1 MGCGEGP
8 IRRPLP
14 RHPQRVRAQLQA
26 RRDRSAGALPARP
39 RAPLRPDGRQHLPG
53 SDDPATALLP
63 APASRLRRLSIA
75 HQGAVPLRRGDTS
88 RRRRDGRVRVQC
100 GERNHKGREAV
111 TRPRTR
117 GSPDCPR
124 PKRARSARGVRPY
137 RAHTAPSPGSQPG
150 DYRHQRHPYGSTI
163 PMNARLLALCILL
176 PVPLAAQSNA
186 ARMANDAYTR
196 SHDYD
201 LIHQRIAV
209 RNFDWD
215 STSLDGRVTT
225 TLVALRPGLDSVIL
239 DAGKRLE
246 VRRVA
251 DAKGTAL
258 RTAARGD
265 TLVVYPARPDNGRG
279 LTFIQPEGREHR
291 PQQIWSQGED
301 HDNHFWFPT
310 YDFPNDKMT
319 WELAATVPRQYTVVS
334 NGRLVGDRRNPDG
347 THTVTWRQDPRSATY
362 LVSLVVAP
370 LVRLA
375 DTWRGIPV
383 EYYVYAADSS
393 RARRLFGVTPDM
405 IEVFSRLTGV
415 RYPWAKYAQT
425 TVADFFG
432 GMENVSATTLIDWL
446 PDERAYLDRPWYQWI
461 LIPHELAHQW
471 FGDYV
476 TLENWANMWLNEGFA
491 EFLPG
496 QYWRV
501 KLGPQVEDDYYLDEY
516 HQYLEIDRRRRM
528 PLAALGSN
536 NVYPKGALVLRMLE
550 RYLGPDRFWA
560 SLQAYLTQHA
570 LGNATSDDLRQSVLD
585 ATGENL
591 DWFWSQWV
599 YDAGHP
605 RFAVTAAYDTA
616 ARKLSLTVKQTQTD
630 SGVADS
636 TGLAFE
642 TPNVFRMPVTIRVGT
657 VSSDVV
663 RRVELA
669 AREQTIEVPGL
680 AGAPTMVVF
689 DDGNT
694 ILKELTFDQ
703 PTPWLATQ
711 LKRDPDLWNR
721 QWAIDQLGQRPADA
735 AAVAALA
742 EAATGADY
750 FRTRAGAV
758 EALGAVPAANTAAPL
773 AAALRDTSAQV
784 RRAGVAALGQLGG
797 ARAADLARA
806 TYQTDPSYEVRAAA
820 LTALVRADS
829 TARDSAVAWGLATPS
844 YQDVIQEAAYRIIAQ
859 TRDTAAIPRIETLLA
874 TDHFAAH
881 VLAAKWSVASSVSM
895 R

>member
-1 MGCGEGP
+1 M
-8 IRRPLP
+8 RP
-14 RHPQRVRAQLQA
+14 
-26 RRDRSAGALPARP
+26 
-39 RAPLRPDGRQHLPG
+39 PLTC
-53 SDDPATALLP
+53 AA
-63 APASRLRRLSIA
+63 
-75 HQGAVPLRRGDTS
+75 
-88 RRRRDGRVRVQC
+88 
-100 GERNHKGREAV
+100 
-111 TRPRTR
+111 
-117 GSPDCPR
+117 
-124 PKRARSARGVRPY
+124 
-137 RAHTAPSPGSQPG
+137 
-150 DYRHQRHPYGSTI
+150 
-163 PMNARLLALCILL
+163 LLALAA
-176 PVPLAAQSNA
+176 PVAAQSNVE
-186 ARMANDAYTR
+186 RVTNDAYAR

-201 LIHQRIAV
+201 LAHQRIEV

-239 DAGKRLE
+239 DAGKRL
-246 VRRVA
+246 VVSRVV
-251 DAKGTAL
+251 DARGATL
-258 RTAARGD
+258 RSSAHGD
-265 TLVVYPARPDNGRG
+265 TLVVYPARPVAFRDTLRFSIDYHARIDNGRG
-279 LTFIQPEGREHR
+279 LTFIEPEGREHR

-334 NGRLVGDRRNPDG
+334 NGRLVADRKNPDG

-405 IEVFSRLTGV
+405 IDVYSRLTGV

-501 KLGPQVEDDYYLDEY
+501 KLGPHAEDDYYLDEY
-516 HQYLEIDRRRRM
+516 RQYLQIDRRKSM
-528 PLAALGSN
+528 ALAALGSN
-536 NVYPKGALVLRMLE
+536 NVYPKGALVLRMLL
-550 RYLGPDRFWA
+550 RYLGPERFWA
-560 SLQAYLTQHA
+560 SLQAYLTRHA
-570 LGNATSDDLRQSVLD
+570 LGNATSDDLRQAVLD

-591 DWFWSQWV
+591 DWFWNQWI
-599 YDAGHP
+599 YAAGHP
-605 RFAVTAAYDTA
+605 RFVVTAAYDTA
-616 ARKLSLTVKQTQTD
+616 ARKLTLTVKQTQPD
-630 SGVADS
+630 SGKADS
-636 TGLAFE
+636 TGLRFE
-642 TPNVFRMPVTIRVGT
+642 TPKMFRMPVAIRLGPGGGGG
-657 VSSDVV
+657 DVV
-663 RRVELA
+663 RRVELT
-669 AREQTIEVPGL
+669 AREQTIEIPDL

-703 PTPWLATQ
+703 PTSWLATQ

-721 QWAIDQLGQRPADA
+721 QWAIEQLAHRPGDA

-742 EAATGADY
+742 EAATAADY
-750 FRTRAGAV
+750 FRTRAAAV
-758 EALGAVPAANTAAPL
+758 EALGELPAASAAAPL

-784 RRAGVAALGQLGG
+784 RRAAVAALGQLGG
-797 ARAADLARA
+797 ARAADLAR
-806 TYQTDPSYEVRAAA
+806 TTFHDDPSYQVRAAA

-829 TARDSAVAWGLATPS
+829 TASDSAIAWGLATPS
-844 YQDVIQEAAYRIIAQ
+844 YQDVVQEAAYRLIAQ
-859 TRDTAAIPRIETLLA
+859 TGDTGAIPRVESLLA

-881 VLAAKWSVASSVSM
+881 VLAALAARGSAHALDVLAVHLNDDRRAVRRWVVEAFQFTLPRQLGIPRLQGAAGTLKYPDTRKDVEGALQ
-895 R
+895 RLQKPGTDDE

>member
-1 MGCGEGP
+1 MRLLLVCP
-8 IRRPLP
+8 ILC
-14 RHPQRVRAQLQA
+14 AL
-26 RRDRSAGALPARP
+26 ALPA
-39 RAPLRPDGRQHLPG
+39 L
-53 SDDPATALLP
+53 
-63 APASRLRRLSIA
+63 
-75 HQGAVPLRRGDTS
+75 
-88 RRRRDGRVRVQC
+88 
-100 GERNHKGREAV
+100 
-111 TRPRTR
+111 
-117 GSPDCPR
+117 
-124 PKRARSARGVRPY
+124 
-137 RAHTAPSPGSQPG
+137 
-150 DYRHQRHPYGSTI
+150 
-163 PMNARLLALCILL
+163 
-176 PVPLAAQSNA
+176 AQSNA
-186 ARMANDAYTR
+186 ELVTNDAYTR

-201 LIHQRIAV
+201 LVHQRIEV

-215 STSLDGRVTT
+215 STSFDGRVTT

-239 DAGKRLE
+239 DAGARL
-246 VRRVA
+246 VIARIA
-251 DAKGTAL
+251 DGRGATL
-258 RTAARGD
+258 RSERHGD
-265 TLVVYPARPDNGRG
+265 TLVVYPARPISFHDTLRCVIEYHAPLENGHG
-279 LTFIQPEGREHR
+279 LTFIQSEGQAHR
-291 PQQIWSQGED
+291 PQQIWSQRED
-301 HDNHFWFPT
+301 HNNHFWFPT
-310 YDFPNDKMT
+310 YDFPNDKMS
-319 WELAATVPRQYTVVS
+319 WELVATVPQQYTVVS
-334 NGRLVGDRRNPDG
+334 NGLLVADRKLPG
-347 THTVTWRQDPRSATY
+347 GSHAVTWRQDPRSATY

-383 EYYVYAADSS
+383 EYYVYTADSS

-432 GMENVSATTLIDWL
+432 GMENVSATTLVDWL

-476 TLENWANMWLNEGFA
+476 TTENWAYMWLNEGFA

-501 KLGPQVEDDYYLDEY
+501 KLGAHPEDDYYLDEY
-516 HQYLEIDRRRRM
+516 HQYLPIDPRRRM

-536 NVYPKGALVLRMLE
+536 NVYPKGALVLRMLL
-550 RYLGPDRFWA
+550 RYLGPERFWA
-560 SLQAYLTQHA
+560 SLHLYVDRHA
-570 LGNATSDDLRQSVLD
+570 LGNATSDDLRQAVLD
-585 ATGENL
+585 ATGEKL

-605 RFAVTAAYDTA
+605 RFVVTAAYDTT
-616 ARKLSLTVKQTQTD
+616 ARKLTLTVKQTQTD
-630 SGVADS
+630 SAKADS

-642 TPNVFRMPVTIRVGT
+642 TPKVFRMPVTIRVGT
-657 VSSDVV
+657 VSGDVV

-721 QWAIDQLGQRPADA
+721 QWAIDQLGQRRADA

-758 EALGAVPAANTAAPL
+758 EALGELPAASTAAPL

-784 RRAGVAALGQLGG
+784 RRAAIAALGQLGG
-797 ARAADLARA
+797 TRAAELARA
-806 TYQTDPSYEVRAAA
+806 TFQTDPSYEVRAAA

-859 TRDTAAIPRIETLLA
+859 TRDTAAVPRVEERLA
-874 TDHFAAH
+874 TDRLAAH
-881 VLAAKWSVASSVSM
+881 VLAALAARGSVHALDLLAARLNDNRPVV
-895 R
+895 RRWVVEAFQFTLPRQLGVPRLQAVVGTLKYPDTRKDVETALQRLQKPATDDE

>member
-1 MGCGEGP
+1 M
-8 IRRPLP
+8 RLLLPL
-14 RHPQRVRAQLQA
+14 
-26 RRDRSAGALPARP
+26 
-39 RAPLRPDGRQHLPG
+39 
-53 SDDPATALLP
+53 ALLVGS
-63 APASRLRRLSIA
+63 AS
-75 HQGAVPLRRGDTS
+75 VPGL
-88 RRRRDGRVRVQC
+88 
-100 GERNHKGREAV
+100 
-111 TRPRTR
+111 
-117 GSPDCPR
+117 
-124 PKRARSARGVRPY
+124 
-137 RAHTAPSPGSQPG
+137 
-150 DYRHQRHPYGSTI
+150 
-163 PMNARLLALCILL
+163 
-176 PVPLAAQSNA
+176 AQSNA
-186 ARMANDAYTR
+186 ERIANDAYTP

-201 LIHQRIAV
+201 LVHQRIEV

-239 DAGKRLE
+239 DAGKRL
-246 VRRVA
+246 VVSRVV
-251 DAKGTAL
+251 DARGTTL
-258 RTAARGD
+258 RSAAHGD
-265 TLVVYPARPDNGRG
+265 TLVVYPARPLAFHDTLRFSIDYHARIDNGRG
-279 LTFIQPEGREHR
+279 LTFIEPEGQEHR

-301 HDNHFWFPT
+301 ENNHYWFPT

-334 NGRLVGDRRNPDG
+334 NGRLVADRRNPDG

-362 LVSLVVAP
+362 LVSIIVAP

-383 EYYVYAADSS
+383 EYYVYRADSS

-405 IEVFSRLTGV
+405 MEVYSRLTGV

-432 GMENVSATTLIDWL
+432 GMENVSATTLIDAL

-471 FGDYV
+471 FGDYA

-501 KLGPQVEDDYYLDEY
+501 KLGPHVEDDYYLDEY

-550 RYLGPDRFWA
+550 RYLGPERFWA
-560 SLQAYLTQHA
+560 SLRLYLTRHA
-570 LGNATSDDLRQSVLD
+570 LGNATSDDLRQAVLD

-605 RFAVTAAYDTA
+605 RFLVTTAYDTT
-616 ARKLSLTVKQTQTD
+616 ARTLTLTVKQTQTD
-630 SGVADS
+630 STKPDS
-636 TGLAFE
+636 TSLAFE
-642 TPNVFRMPVTIRVGT
+642 TPKVFRMPVTVRVGT
-657 VSSDVV
+657 AGGDVV
-663 RRVELA
+663 RRAELA
-669 AREQTIEVPGL
+669 AREQTIEIPGL

-694 ILKELTFDQ
+694 ILKELSFDQ

-721 QWAIDQLGQRPADA
+721 QWAIEQLAQRPADA

-758 EALGAVPAANTAAPL
+758 EALGELPAASAAAPL
-773 AAALRDTSAQV
+773 TAALRDTSAQV
-784 RRAGVAALGQLGG
+784 RRAAIAALGRLGG
-797 ARAADLARA
+797 ARVAELARA
-806 TYQTDPSYEVRAAA
+806 TFHTDPSYEVRAAA

-829 TARDSAVAWGLATPS
+829 TARDSAIAWGLATPS

-859 TRDTAAIPRIETLLA
+859 TGDTGAIPRLETLLGE
-874 TDHFAAH
+874 HRFAAH
-881 VLAAKWSVASSVSM
+881 VLAALASRGSAHALDALTQHLNDERRAV
-895 R
+895 RRWVVEAFQFTLPRQLGIPRLQAAVGTLKYPDTRKDVETTLHRLQKPGADDE

>member
-1 MGCGEGP
+1 M
-8 IRRPLP
+8 RP
-14 RHPQRVRAQLQA
+14 QLTCA
-26 RRDRSAGALPARP
+26 A
-39 RAPLRPDGRQHLPG
+39 
-53 SDDPATALLP
+53 
-63 APASRLRRLSIA
+63 
-75 HQGAVPLRRGDTS
+75 
-88 RRRRDGRVRVQC
+88 
-100 GERNHKGREAV
+100 
-111 TRPRTR
+111 
-117 GSPDCPR
+117 
-124 PKRARSARGVRPY
+124 
-137 RAHTAPSPGSQPG
+137 
-150 DYRHQRHPYGSTI
+150 
-163 PMNARLLALCILL
+163 LLALAA
-176 PVPLAAQSNA
+176 PVAAQSNVE
-186 ARMANDAYTR
+186 RVTNDAYAR

-201 LIHQRIAV
+201 LVHQRIEI

-239 DAGKRLE
+239 DAGKRL
-246 VRRVA
+246 VVSRVV
-251 DAKGTAL
+251 DARGATL
-258 RTAARGD
+258 RSSAHGD
-265 TLVVYPARPDNGRG
+265 TLVVYPARPVAFRDTLRFSIDYHARIDNGRG
-279 LTFIQPEGREHR
+279 LTFIEPEGREHR

-334 NGRLVGDRRNPDG
+334 NGRLVADRKNPDG

-405 IEVFSRLTGV
+405 IDVYSRLTGV

-432 GMENVSATTLIDWL
+432 GMENVSATTLIDRL

-501 KLGPQVEDDYYLDEY
+501 KLGPHAEDDYYLDEY
-516 HQYLEIDRRRRM
+516 RQYLQIDRRKSM
-528 PLAALGSN
+528 ALAALGSN
-536 NVYPKGALVLRMLE
+536 NVYPKGALVLRMLL
-550 RYLGPDRFWA
+550 RYLGPERFWA
-560 SLQAYLTQHA
+560 SLQAYLTRHA
-570 LGNATSDDLRQSVLD
+570 LGNATSDDLRQAVLD

-591 DWFWSQWV
+591 DWFWNQWI
-599 YDAGHP
+599 YAAGHP
-605 RFAVTAAYDTA
+605 RFVVTAAYDTA
-616 ARKLSLTVKQTQTD
+616 ARKLTLTVKQTQPD
-630 SGVADS
+630 SGKADS
-636 TGLAFE
+636 TGLRFE
-642 TPNVFRMPVTIRVGT
+642 TPKMFRMPVAIRLGT
-657 VSSDVV
+657 GGGGGGGGGDVV
-663 RRVELA
+663 RRVELT
-669 AREQTIEVPGL
+669 AREQTIEIPDL

-703 PTPWLATQ
+703 PTSWLATQ

-721 QWAIDQLGQRPADA
+721 QWAIEQLAHRPGDA

-742 EAATGADY
+742 EAATAADY
-750 FRTRAGAV
+750 FRTRAAAV
-758 EALGAVPAANTAAPL
+758 EALGELPAASAAAPL

-784 RRAGVAALGQLGG
+784 RRAAVAALGQLGG
-797 ARAADLARA
+797 ARAADLAR
-806 TYQTDPSYEVRAAA
+806 TTFHDDPSYQVRAAA

-829 TARDSAVAWGLATPS
+829 TASDSAIAWGLATPS
-844 YQDVIQEAAYRIIAQ
+844 YQDVVQEAAYRLIAQ
-859 TRDTAAIPRIETLLA
+859 TGDTGAIPRVESLLA

-881 VLAAKWSVASSVSM
+881 VLAALAARGSAHALDVLAVHLNDDRRAVRRWVVEAFQFTLPRQLGIPRLQGAAGTLKYPDTRKDVEGALQ
-895 R
+895 RLQKPGTDDE

>member
-1 MGCGEGP
+1 M
-8 IRRPLP
+8 RLPLS
-14 RHPQRVRAQLQA
+14 RAA
-26 RRDRSAGALPARP
+26 
-39 RAPLRPDGRQHLPG
+39 
-53 SDDPATALLP
+53 
-63 APASRLRRLSIA
+63 
-75 HQGAVPLRRGDTS
+75 
-88 RRRRDGRVRVQC
+88 
-100 GERNHKGREAV
+100 
-111 TRPRTR
+111 
-117 GSPDCPR
+117 
-124 PKRARSARGVRPY
+124 
-137 RAHTAPSPGSQPG
+137 
-150 DYRHQRHPYGSTI
+150 
-163 PMNARLLALCILL
+163 LLALAAPI
-176 PVPLAAQSNA
+176 AAQTNA
-186 ARMANDAYTR
+186 ERVANDAYTR

-201 LIHQRIAV
+201 LVHQGIEV

-239 DAGKRLE
+239 DAGKRL
-246 VRRVA
+246 VVSRVA
-251 DAKGTAL
+251 DARGTML
-258 RTAARGD
+258 RIAAHGD
-265 TLVVYPARPDNGRG
+265 TLVVYPARPLAFHDTLRFSIDYHARIDNGRG
-279 LTFIQPEGREHR
+279 LTFIEAEGREHR

-301 HDNHFWFPT
+301 ENNHFWFPT

-334 NGRLVGDRRNPDG
+334 NGRLVADRRNPDG

-362 LVSLVVAP
+362 LVSIIVAP

-383 EYYVYAADSS
+383 EYYVYHADSS

-405 IEVFSRLTGV
+405 IEVYSRLTGV
-415 RYPWAKYAQT
+415 HYPWAKYAQT

-476 TLENWANMWLNEGFA
+476 TLENWANLWLNEGFA
-491 EFLPG
+491 EFMPG
-496 QYWRV
+496 QYWGA
-501 KLGPQVEDDYYLDEY
+501 KLGLHAAQDYYQDEY
-516 HQYLEIDRRRRM
+516 DQFMQIDQRRRM

-536 NVYPKGALVLRMLE
+536 NVYPKGALVLRMLL
-550 RYLGPDRFWA
+550 RYLGPERFWA
-560 SLQAYLTQHA
+560 SLHLYLDRHA
-570 LGNATSDDLRQSVLD
+570 LGNATSDDLRQAVLD

-591 DWFWSQWV
+591 DWFWSEWV

-605 RFAVTAAYDTA
+605 RFVVTAAYDTA
-616 ARKLSLTVKQTQTD
+616 ARKLTLTVKQTQTD
-630 SGVADS
+630 SAKADS

-642 TPNVFRMPVTIRVGT
+642 TPKVFRMPVTIRVGT
-657 VSSDVV
+657 ASGDVV
-663 RRVELA
+663 QRAELA

-703 PTPWLATQ
+703 PTAWLATH

-758 EALGAVPAANTAAPL
+758 EALGELPAASAAAPL

-784 RRAGVAALGQLGG
+784 RRAGVAALGRLGSGGG
-797 ARAADLARA
+797 AAELAR
-806 TYQTDPSYEVRAAA
+806 TTFQTDPSYEVRAAA

-859 TRDTAAIPRIETLLA
+859 TGDTGAIPRLETLLA
-874 TDHFAAH
+874 THRFAAH
-881 VLAAKWSVASSVSM
+881 VLAALAARGSAHALELLTAHLNDERRAVRRWVVEAFQFTLPRQLGIPRLQAAVGTLKYPDARKDVETALQ
-895 R
+895 RLQKPGADDE

>member
-1 MGCGEGP
+1 MVAADEFCTGK
-8 IRRPLP
+8 
-14 RHPQRVRAQLQA
+14 
-26 RRDRSAGALPARP
+26 
-39 RAPLRPDGRQHLPG
+39 
-53 SDDPATALLP
+53 LLP
-63 APASRLRRLSIA
+63 SRLDSCMRL
-75 HQGAVPLRRGDTS
+75 
-88 RRRRDGRVRVQC
+88 
-100 GERNHKGREAV
+100 
-111 TRPRTR
+111 
-117 GSPDCPR
+117 
-124 PKRARSARGVRPY
+124 
-137 RAHTAPSPGSQPG
+137 
-150 DYRHQRHPYGSTI
+150 
-163 PMNARLLALCILL
+163 LLALALL
-176 PVPLAAQSNA
+176 IGSSSAPSLAQSNA
-186 ARMANDAYTR
+186 ERIANDAYTR

-201 LIHQRIAV
+201 LVHQRIEV

-239 DAGKRLE
+239 DAGKRIA
-246 VRRVA
+246 VSRVA
-251 DAKGTAL
+251 DVRGTTL
-258 RTAARGD
+258 RSAAHGD
-265 TLVVYPARPDNGRG
+265 TLVVYPARPLAFHDTLRFSIDYHARIDNGRG
-279 LTFIQPEGREHR
+279 LTFIEPEGREHR

-301 HDNHFWFPT
+301 DNNHYWFPT
-310 YDFPNDKMT
+310 YDFPNDKIT
-319 WELAATVPRQYTVVS
+319 WELAATVPQQYTVVS
-334 NGRLVGDRRNPDG
+334 NGRLVADQKKPDG
-347 THTVTWRQDPRSATY
+347 THTVTWRQDPRSASY
-362 LVSLVVAP
+362 LVSLIVAP

-383 EYYVYAADSS
+383 EYYVYRADSS

-405 IEVFSRLTGV
+405 MEVYSRLTGV

-446 PDERAYLDRPWYQWI
+446 PDDGAYVDRPWYQWI

-501 KLGPQVEDDYYLDEY
+501 KLGPHVEDEYYLDEY

-536 NVYPKGALVLRMLE
+536 NVYPKGALVLRMLQ
-550 RYLGPDRFWA
+550 RYLGPERFWA
-560 SLQAYLTQHA
+560 SLHLYLTRHA
-570 LGNATSDDLRQSVLD
+570 LANATSDDLRQAVLD

-605 RFAVTAAYDTA
+605 RFVVTAAYDTA
-616 ARKLSLTVKQTQTD
+616 AGKLTLTVKQMQMD
-630 SGVADS
+630 SSKADT

-642 TPNVFRMPVTIRVGT
+642 TPKAFRMPVTIRVGT
-657 VSSDVV
+657 AGGDVV
-663 RRVELA
+663 RRIELA
-669 AREQTIEVPGL
+669 AREQTIEIPGL

-703 PTPWLATQ
+703 PTAWLATQ

-721 QWAIDQLGQRPADA
+721 QWAIEQLAQRPADA
-735 AAVAALA
+735 AAVAALVG
-742 EAATGADY
+742 AATGADY

-758 EALGAVPAANTAAPL
+758 EALGELPGASAAAPL

-784 RRAGVAALGQLGG
+784 RRAAIAALGQRGG
-797 ARAADLARA
+797 ARAAELARA
-806 TYQTDPSYEVRAAA
+806 TFQTDPSYEVRAAA

-829 TARDSAVAWGLATPS
+829 TARDSAIVWGLATPS

-859 TRDTAAIPRIETLLA
+859 TGDTGAIPRLETLLA
-874 TDHFAAH
+874 THRFAAH
-881 VLAAKWSVASSVSM
+881 VLAALAARGSAHALELLTAHLNDERRAVRRWVVEAFQFTLPRQLGIPRLQAAVGTLKYPDTRKDVETALQ
-895 R
+895 RLQKPGADDE